1 MNEKIRIVDT
11 NETALEVTL
20 EEGGF
25 LRFITDADKLPQ
37 GKGVWLDP
45 DDVASLIVGL
55 ARLWEQIRKGG
66 LNGLREAH
74 GKDGQ
79 AHS

>member
-1 MNEKIRIVDT
+1 MTGKIRIVDT

-37 GKGVWLDP
+37 GKGVWLTT
-45 DDVASLIVGL
+45 DDVADLITKLAGL
-55 ARLWEQIRKGG
+55 WDQVRKGG
-66 LNGLREAH
+66 
-74 GKDGQ
+74 
-79 AHS
+79 